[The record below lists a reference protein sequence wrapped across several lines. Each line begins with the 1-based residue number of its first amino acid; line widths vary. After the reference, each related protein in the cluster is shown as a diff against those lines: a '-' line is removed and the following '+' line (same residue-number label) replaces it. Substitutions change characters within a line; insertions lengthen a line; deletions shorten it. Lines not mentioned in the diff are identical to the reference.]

1 MNVVKIINLV
11 GESKESWQDA
21 TGVPKFPIPAPHS
34 LLGRCAGQ
42 VCGAG
47 MVWDAPDATL
57 KPIQEVEATLHGVTR
72 IGIQEFDVRIKDDK
86 VDAYRIR
93 AEVSFRIER

>member
-34 LLGRCAGQ
+34 LLGRC
-42 VCGAG
+42 AG